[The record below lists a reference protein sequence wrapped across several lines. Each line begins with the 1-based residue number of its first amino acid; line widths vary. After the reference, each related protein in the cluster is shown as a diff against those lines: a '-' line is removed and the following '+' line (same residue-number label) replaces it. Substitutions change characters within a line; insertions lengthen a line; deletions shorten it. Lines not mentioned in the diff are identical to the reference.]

1 MYSRWL
7 EALIEVS
14 KWRETRFREV
24 LNELCRKS
32 LVVVLFGSRAR
43 GDNTP
48 LSDWDLMAVIP
59 TGDFR
64 IEVRDIGRWFGYH

>member
-14 KWRETRFREV
+14 RWRETRFREV
-24 LNELCRKS
+24 LDELCRKS

-43 GDNTP
+43 
-48 LSDWDLMAVIP
+48 VIIL
-59 TGDFR
+59 R
-64 IEVRDIGRWFGYH
+64 